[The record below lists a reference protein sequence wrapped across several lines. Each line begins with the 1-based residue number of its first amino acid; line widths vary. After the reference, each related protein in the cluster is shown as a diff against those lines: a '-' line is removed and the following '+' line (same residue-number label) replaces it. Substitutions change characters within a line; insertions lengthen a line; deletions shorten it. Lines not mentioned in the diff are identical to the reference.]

1 MSRRA
6 QWLAALILGG
16 VWAGV
21 ALWVWGSAT
30 EPQRAPLTHVT
41 GKVAQGKGRRSP
53 AVVGLTV
60 RLDLLAAARRR
71 VEEALVSPKNIFAPL
86 QVDDPERARARLA
99 PAPPPDP
106 AVPPPPSPEEL
117 AAQAAGQE
125 LAQFRYLGYLIRSDG
140 EEAFLSKGK
149 ALHIVRSGD
158 TIEQRVLVKAVTP
171 AGVTLQEPKSQV
183 ERTVL
188 LVESR

>member
-30 EPQRAPLTHVT
+30 EPQRVPLTYVT
-41 GKVAQGKGRRSP
+41 GKSAQAEGRRSP
-53 AVVGLTV
+53 AVAGLTV

-71 VEEALVSPKNIFAPL
+71 VEEALGSPKNIFAPL
-86 QVDDPERARARLA
+86 RIEDPERALARLA
-99 PAPPPDP
+99 PALPPGP

-117 AAQAAGQE
+117 AAQAAHQE
-125 LAQFRYLGYLIRSDG
+125 LAQFRYLGYLSRPDK

-149 ALHIVRSGD
+149 VLHIVQSGD

-171 AGVTLQEPKSQV
+171 AGVTLQEPQSHV

-188 LVESR
+188 LAESR

>member
-1 MSRRA
+1 MSRRV
-6 QWLAALILGG
+6 QWMAALILGG

-30 EPQRAPLTHVT
+30 EPQRVPLTYVT
-41 GKVAQGKGRRSP
+41 GKTAQAAGRRSP
-53 AVVGLTV
+53 AVAGLTV

-71 VEEALVSPKNIFAPL
+71 AEEVLVSPKNIFAPL
-86 QVDDPERARARLA
+86 RIEDPDRALARLGSKT
-99 PAPPPDP
+99 PAEQ

-117 AAQAAGQE
+117 AAQAARQE
-125 LAQFRYLGYLIRSDG
+125 LAQFRYLGYLSRPDK

-149 ALHIVRSGD
+149 DLHIVRSGD

-171 AGVTLQEPKSQV
+171 AGVTLQETRSQV

-188 LVESR
+188 LAESR